1 MYQFAFDSVGANLD
15 ELDYYILRELQK
27 DSRKQYREIAKEM
40 DKALGTI
47 SNRVQRLQQLGIIKN
62 WTINVDPELVGID
75 FTTIINIKI
84 DVKFLDA
91 INKQLTKIPELIAI
105 YNVTGENDII
115 GIGRFYSR
123 KHLDKTIH
131 KIINIPHIQRTSS
144 NICLRTLKEDLYID
158 FPENKQNGVE

>member
-1 MYQFAFDSVGANLD
+1 MLQTELDSIDVNLD

-27 DSRKQYREIAKEM
+27 DSRKQYRELAKEK

-47 SNRVQRLQQLGIIKN
+47 SNRVQRLQHLGVIKN

-84 DVKFLDA
+84 DVKHLDA
-91 INKQLTKIPELIAI
+91 INEQLTKIPELIAI

-115 GIGRFYSR
+115 AIGRFYNR
-123 KHLDKTIH
+123 KHLDLTIH

-144 NICLRTLKEDLYID
+144 NICLRTLKEDLYLD
-158 FPENKQNGVE
+158 FPEVKSNGV

>member
-1 MYQFAFDSVGANLD
+1 MNEIAFHSIDSNLD

-27 DSRKQYREIAKEM
+27 DSRKQYRELAKEK

-84 DVKFLDA
+84 DVKHLDA
-91 INKQLTKIPELIAI
+91 VNEQLTKLPDLIAI

-115 GIGRFYSR
+115 AIGRFYNR
-123 KHLDKTIH
+123 RHLDLTIH

-144 NICLRTLKEDLYID
+144 NICLRTLKEDLYLD
-158 FPENKQNGVE
+158 FPETRSNGV